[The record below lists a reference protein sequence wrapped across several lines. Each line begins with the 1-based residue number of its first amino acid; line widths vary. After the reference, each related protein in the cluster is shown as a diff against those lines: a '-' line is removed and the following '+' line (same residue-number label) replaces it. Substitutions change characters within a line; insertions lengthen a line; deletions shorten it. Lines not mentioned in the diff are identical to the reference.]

1 MYQDS
6 PVSFG
11 PGTPA
16 VPTDIVT
23 YGPDV
28 GTEDDF
34 RLLGDLK
41 GKRVLELG
49 CGTAQRSIAFARQG
63 ATAIGVDFSPH
74 MIDAAKR
81 LCERERVRVELR
93 QSDLAD
99 LAFLRADSVDLVFS
113 AFALT
118 YGGDVER
125 VFRQAHRVLKVGGS
139 LVFSLRHPVYDIF
152 DDNDVLRPPVVARSY
167 FDRAASSEH
176 RSGEIV
182 ELHHHT
188 LADLLVG
195 LVRSGYRIDTVIEP
209 EPVRG
214 PAHVAHHPAS
224 RYVPRAL
231 IVRARKDGF

>member
-63 ATAIGVDFSPH
+63 ATAIGVDFSP
-74 MIDAAKR
+74 
-81 LCERERVRVELR
+81 
-93 QSDLAD
+93 
-99 LAFLRADSVDLVFS
+99 
-113 AFALT
+113 T
-118 YGGDVER
+118 
-125 VFRQAHRVLKVGGS
+125 
-139 LVFSLRHPVYDIF
+139 
-152 DDNDVLRPPVVARSY
+152 
-167 FDRAASSEH
+167 
-176 RSGEIV
+176 
-182 ELHHHT
+182 
-188 LADLLVG
+188 
-195 LVRSGYRIDTVIEP
+195 
-209 EPVRG
+209 
-214 PAHVAHHPAS
+214 
-224 RYVPRAL
+224 
-231 IVRARKDGF
+231 